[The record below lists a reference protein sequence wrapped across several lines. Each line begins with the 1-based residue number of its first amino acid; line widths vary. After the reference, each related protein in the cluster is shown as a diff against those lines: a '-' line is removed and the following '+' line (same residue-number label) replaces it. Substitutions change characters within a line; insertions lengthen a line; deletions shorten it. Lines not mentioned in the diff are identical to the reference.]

1 MFLCLYQS
9 KLQFFRKFYGPVKAA
24 MYKGVLYFA
33 SLLRVAMSF
42 MAYLEKGEKRQRHL
56 QLAQNYR
63 RLIADLPGW

>member
-1 MFLCLYQS
+1 
-9 KLQFFRKFYGPVKAA
+9 
-24 MYKGVLYFA
+24 
-33 SLLRVAMSF
+33 MSF